1 MVGNFFRKAINK
13 KHFLVAGSLVG
24 VLSVVGR
31 CSLGKIRQGIRE
43 EKETAILTKVLF
55 CVLEFFGRSLVL
67 LWFVFGLLHG
77 VDIQGTMEGN
87 LKNW

>member
-43 EKETAILTKVLF
+43 EKETAILINSTFWWLVVLRSF
-55 CVLEFFGRSLVL
+55 LGSSLVL
-67 LWFVFGLLHG
+67 RWSLAREGLVRYKG
-77 VDIQGTMEGN
+77 KEY
-87 LKNW
+87 